1 MNALPAS
8 AHVGR
13 IALTVR
19 DLDQLTTFYRD
30 AIGLEVMESSEAQV
44 ALGSGDVEIVR
55 LIGDATAE
63 REPLRAGLFHL
74 AILIPTRKQLA
85 ESLVRL
91 LAAEQVLGGA
101 SDHGVSEALYMSDPE
116 GNGVELYRDRPRE
129 EWPRNGD
136 SLAMVTEQLDLGDLV
151 SEAGSRS
158 PKRVPRGTRLGHV
171 HLHVTGIPEAEEH
184 YVGRVGFGLM
194 QQYGG
199 EAVFFGAGGYH
210 HHIAAN
216 VWGPP
221 RAPAEHGHLGLRWF
235 DLVVPD
241 TATLAGI
248 TSENG
253 AVREM
258 EGDAPVVH
266 DPAGNTMRVV
276 VTDNT

>member
-1 MNALPAS
+1 MTGLPAS
-8 AHVGR
+8 THVGR

-19 DLDQLTTFYRD
+19 DLDKLTTFYRD
-30 AIGLEVMESSEAQV
+30 VIGLEVIESSGAQV
-44 ALGSGDVEIVR
+44 ALGIGEAEIVR
-55 LIGDATAE
+55 LIGDPTAE
-63 REPLRAGLFHL
+63 RQPLRAGLFHL
-74 AILIPTRKQLA
+74 AILIPTRQQLA

-91 LAAEQVLGGA
+91 LAAKHVLGGA
-101 SDHGVSEALYMSDPE
+101 SDHGVSEALYLSDPE
-116 GNGVELYRDRPRE
+116 GNGIELYRDRPRE

-136 SLAMVTEQLDLGDLV
+136 SLAMVTEQLDLASLV

-158 PKRVPRGTRLGHV
+158 PKRVPNGTRLGHV
-171 HLHVTGIPEAEEH
+171 HLHVTAIPEAAEH
-184 YVGRVGFGLM
+184 YVERVGFGLM
-194 QQYGG
+194 QQYGE

-221 RAPAEHGHLGLRWF
+221 RAPAEHGQLGLRWF

-241 TATLAGI
+241 AATVAGI
-248 TSENG
+248 TSKNG
-253 AVREM
+253 ADREM

-276 VTDNT
+276 VTDNI

>member
-19 DLDQLTTFYRD
+19 DLDRLTTFYRD
-30 AIGLEVMESSEAQV
+30 IIGLEVLESSDAQV
-44 ALGSGDVEIVR
+44 VLGAGDVEIVR
-55 LIGDATAE
+55 LIGDETAE
-63 REPLRAGLFHL
+63 RQPLRAGLFHL
-74 AILIPTRKQLA
+74 AILLPNRERLA

-91 LAAEQVLGGA
+91 VAAGHVLGGA
-101 SDHGVSEALYMSDPE
+101 SDHGVSEALYLADPE
-116 GNGVELYRDRPRE
+116 GNGIELYRDRARE
-129 EWPRNGD
+129 DWPRDGD
-136 SLAMVTEQLDLGDLV
+136 ELAMVTEQLDLADLV
-151 SEAGSRS
+151 TEAGPRS

-171 HLHVTGIPEAEEH
+171 HLHVTGIPETEEH

-194 QQYGG
+194 QRYGSD
-199 EAVFFGAGGYH
+199 ATFFGAGGYH

-221 RAPAEHGHLGLRWF
+221 RAPAVHGQLGLRWF
-235 DLVVPD
+235 DLLVPD
-241 TATLAGI
+241 AEAVARM
-248 TSENG
+248 TSENP
-253 AVREM
+253 ADREM

-276 VTDNT
+276 LTEKT